1 VSSIL
6 VIEDQ
11 EIIREN
17 IRELLEEKGYLVE
30 TALSASKGFEIALS
44 SIPDLILC
52 DLILPDY
59 TGIDFIKKL
68 KKNEQLKNIPVIII
82 TGNSQNETYRDAMT
96 QGADDFIVKPFKS
109 KELFDAVN
117 TQLSKAKIRKLDYTL
132 IAELSEQSPLP
143 ILRIDKAGK
152 IVYSNP
158 AAEFLGEKK
167 MLLKLMDILG
177 SKENNNFE
185 FEFPVEQKVYNCV
198 ASYNSAQKYHNLYF
212 IDNTDQLQA
221 FHELEDK
228 NILIERKNQNLSQ
241 FNYIVAHDL
250 KAPVVNIRQLVDLIL
265 QDVNQK
271 PNKSDKNI
279 GLLSMLNESLVKLE
293 TVMEDVST
301 ILKAR
306 EESSKQNSTVFSV
319 EKYVKKAAKE
329 FKQTLTEI
337 NAEFSFDIDSTIKLN
352 FPLSEF
358 SIILFN
364 LIENAIKFRDPARPL
379 KILILASKI
388 KNELILT
395 IKDNG
400 MGFDEKLAKGKL
412 FSFYQKLN
420 SKIEGKGLGLQII
433 RNILDHYNGKIEFK
447 SQPGIGSIFQ
457 LTFKNE

>member
-228 NILIERKNQNLSQ
+228 NTLIERKNQNLSQ

>member
-59 TGIDFIKKL
+59 TGIEFIKKL

-228 NILIERKNQNLSQ
+228 NTLIERKNQNLSQ

-265 QDVNQK
+265 QDVNQR

-279 GLLSMLNESLVKLE
+279 GVLSMLNESLVKLE

-306 EESSKQNSTVFSV
+306 EESSKQNSIVFSV

-329 FKQTLTEI
+329 FKQKLTET
-337 NAEFSFDIDSTIKLN
+337 NAEISFAIDSTIKLN

-420 SKIEGKGLGLQII
+420 SNIEGKGLGLQII

-447 SQPGIGSIFQ
+447 SQPGIVSIFQ

>member
-143 ILRIDKAGK
+143 ILRIDKSGK

-228 NILIERKNQNLSQ
+228 NTLIERKNQNLSQ

-265 QDVNQK
+265 QDVNQR

-379 KILILASKI
+379 KILILASKT

-400 MGFDEKLAKGKL
+400 IGFDEKLAKGKL

>member
-1 VSSIL
+1 MPKIL
-6 VIEDQ
+6 VVEDQ
-11 EIIREN
+11 EVIREN
-17 IRELLEEKGYLVE
+17 IRELLEHMDHYVV
-30 TALSASKGFEIALS
+30 TALSASMGYELANSF
-44 SIPDLILC
+44 IPDVILC
-52 DLILPDY
+52 DLTLPDY
-59 TGIDFIKKL
+59 SGIEFIKKL
-68 KKNEQLKNIPVIII
+68 KKNELLKNIPVIII

-109 KELFDAVN
+109 KELFDAIN

-152 IVYSNP
+152 IVYLNP
-158 AAEFLGEKK
+158 AAEFLAGKK
-167 MLLKLMDILG
+167 MINKLMAILG
-177 SKENNNFE
+177 AEEKFNFE
-185 FEFPVEQKVYNCV
+185 FEFPVEEKVYNCV
-198 ASYNSAQKYHNLYF
+198 VSYNSAQKYHNLYF
-212 IDNTDQLQA
+212 IDNTEQLQA

-228 NILIERKNQNLSQ
+228 NTLIERKNQNLSQ

-250 KAPVVNIRQLVDLIL
+250 KAPVINLRQLVDLIL
-265 QDVNQK
+265 HDVNQK

-279 GLLSMLNESLVKLE
+279 VLLSMLNESLVKLE
-293 TVMEDVST
+293 TVMRDVST

-329 FKQTLTEI
+329 FKQQLTEI
-337 NAEFSFDIDSTIKLN
+337 DAEISFDIDSTITLN
-352 FPLSEF
+352 FPISEF

-457 LTFKNE
+457 ITFKND